1 MDALSQLR
9 LLRTLGLQHNDLGP
23 ACSARIAE
31 LILSLHMLQDVRL
44 YGNNLHL
51 GANGIRP
58 LAACRNIITW
68 DTDI

>member
-1 MDALSQLR
+1 
-9 LLRTLGLQHNDLGP
+9 
-23 ACSARIAE
+23 
-31 LILSLHMLQDVRL
+31 VRL